1 MRCAAWSPSGPG
13 EEAISLVAVLRPAS
27 PDRAER
33 QRGRRRRNAAW
44 RNFACGL
51 SAQWPGVIVTR
62 IGRPNASAAAWGCVV
77 SPPRDR
83 PMAWASSPLLRG
95 RVGMDLRDRRL
106 DQHPFGSGTG
116 AQCLEKPFPCLGAVH
131 RRNQVRTACQCPGA
145 GGGSR
150 QGEAPRASQRI
161 ASVNGRSSAPLRP
174 RAPALPGS
182 SGPVLPVGPPACARV
197 DAKGRKEPPGPMSP
211 CLCAF
216 CMRPWPGAAQALPG
230 GALMVRTGGRE
241 FIATWRCSHHPQ
253 AMPAKYIE
261 NKPLT
266 LPC

>member
-1 MRCAAWSPSGPG
+1 MN
-13 EEAISLVAVLRPAS
+13 
-27 PDRAER
+27 PDP
-33 QRGRRRRNAAW
+33 RRRLHLIDPGHGACAVCEGFEGSDDLLASKGDASEALVRLWLGLIWAVARISSAMNRHRASVSHPISAMTW
-44 RNFACGL
+44 PMPVRPQISPFACGL

-182 SGPVLPVGPPACARV
+182 SGPIRSHRPSVNVRLLKIACGFR
-197 DAKGRKEPPGPMSP
+197 S
-211 CLCAF
+211 
-216 CMRPWPGAAQALPG
+216 
-230 GALMVRTGGRE
+230 
-241 FIATWRCSHHPQ
+241 
-253 AMPAKYIE
+253 
-261 NKPLT
+261 
-266 LPC
+266 